1 MRSPLIHTVLLLLA
15 ASLTGGCTGPIQQS
29 APPAP
34 SQLST
39 VVSDDALPDT
49 MSAET
54 LYQLLVAEFAGIR
67 QAYPLSLQIY
77 REQAFATR
85 DPAIIARAT
94 RIASYLEAPAIAEL
108 ARLWIEV
115 EPDNLEP
122 RALSAH
128 YLLRTGALLATVDDA
143 LYLAQHGDPVAL
155 QALAMESDLLDPPG
169 AEQLVQRLDAAYE
182 NSGSDLESGDPE
194 LAFALAIVHRQQGDL
209 PAAEAW
215 AIQATVDY
223 PPHEGATLLLSQ
235 LLHQQGDVEAALAL
249 LERSVQNHGD
259 SRRLRLQYARFLT
272 DMDLELARDQIS
284 ILAGQF
290 PDDLDLQYTLALI
303 NLELGHREAAQKLLE
318 SLLHSPRHASN
329 AHYQLGWLAE
339 QGGYPDLAL
348 EHYQQVERG
357 ANLLPGIGRAVRL
370 LSQSQGT
377 AAARDYLHELRGLHP
392 ILALPLYQYE
402 AELLLQDGA
411 HEQAYQLLGDALQ
424 AHPDEIQLLYSR
436 FVIAEQHGHLE
447 RIEANLR
454 RILAQEPDNPT
465 ALNALGYSL
474 ILYSDRYEEARELI
488 ARALE
493 QEPNN
498 PAILDS
504 MGWVYYQL
512 GDYEQA
518 QRYLEAAFTQL
529 PDPEVAAHLGEV
541 LWQTGART
549 EARQVW
555 REGLKTAPDHPVLQ
569 ETLNRLSIDDL

>member
-1 MRSPLIHTVLLLLA
+1 MRSPLIYTVLLLLA

-29 APPAP
+29 ASPDRFQP
-34 SQLST
+34 ST
-39 VVSDDALPDT
+39 VASADAQPGA

-54 LYQLLVAEFAGIR
+54 LYQLLAAEFAGIR
-67 QAYPLSLQIY
+67 QAYPLSLQLY

-85 DPAIIARAT
+85 DPAVVARAT
-94 RIASYLEAPAIAEL
+94 RIASYLESPAVAEL

-128 YLLRTGALLATVDDA
+128 YLLRTGALLAAVDDT
-143 LYLAQHGDPVAL
+143 LYLARHGDPAAL
-155 QALAMESDLLDPPG
+155 QALAVQADLLDPAG
-169 AEQLVQRLDAAYE
+169 FRRLGQQLEAAYE
-182 NSGSDLESGDPE
+182 RAEADPE
-194 LAFALAIVHRQQGDL
+194 IAFALAIVHRQQDDL

-215 AIQATVDY
+215 ATQALADY
-223 PPHEGATLLLSQ
+223 PSHEGATLLLSQ
-235 LLHQQGDVEAALAL
+235 LFHQQGDIDEALAL
-249 LERSVQNHGD
+249 LERSIQNHGD

-272 DMDLELARDQIS
+272 DIDLELARDQIS

-370 LSQSQGT
+370 LSQSQNT
-377 AAARDYLHELRGLHP
+377 AAARTYLRELRGLHP
-392 ILALPLYQYE
+392 ALALPLYQYE
-402 AELLLQDGA
+402 AELLLQDDA
-411 HEQAYQLLGDALQ
+411 HEQAYQLLGDALK
-424 AHPDEIQLLYSR
+424 AHPDEIQLLYTR
-436 FVIAEQHGHLE
+436 FVIAEQHGQLE
-447 RIEANLR
+447 RIEDNLR

-474 ILYSDRYEEARELI
+474 ILYSDRYEEAYELI

-493 QEPNN
+493 QEPDN

-504 MGWVYYQL
+504 MGWVHYQL
-512 GDYEQA
+512 GDYVRSQ
-518 QRYLEAAFTQL
+518 QYLQAAFARM